1 VVRSGDGWSFGG
13 GSFGG
18 GGGGDGDD
26 RKIRMFCDSL
36 VCVCVFC

>member
-1 VVRSGDGWSFGG
+1 VRSGDGWSFGG

-26 RKIRMFCDSL
+26 RKIRMFCDS
-36 VCVCVFC
+36 